1 MVRSLRGYP
10 SLVLVFSITVFS
22 IHGEMAS
29 NQPFQ
34 NKETAAAFSEA
45 NRVFTLK
52 LLKHLPPESNVFY
65 SPFSIS
71 TALAMVHLGAKADT
85 LKEMDHVLHFSKLG
99 KDVHSAFGSYLEF
112 LSKETGDLSLKTA
125 NRIYQ
130 SIRFP
135 PDESFLKECA
145 QHFKSTAEV
154 MDFSKSEAASSAI
167 NTWVSQQTE
176 DRIKDLVS
184 ASSLDSMTFMI
195 LINAIYF
202 KGDWNSKFKAEHT
215 QKMEFRNVKGNFMTN
230 MMYQKAA
237 FRFGYMPDLQL
248 NALELPYKG
257 KRLSMLILL
266 PMAVDGISHL
276 EKNLSE
282 SLLIDLVSNLT
293 EKTVEVYLPKFKM
306 ETSFQL
312 KPQLVA
318 LGMPSAF
325 DENKAD
331 FSGID
336 KKKDVY
342 ISEVFHKAF
351 VEVNEEGTEAAAA
364 TAKIKKRSIQITPEF
379 RANHPFLFFIRDS
392 VNDVTLFAG
401 RFYQPMDT
409 SLKDEL

>member
-1 MVRSLRGYP
+1 
-10 SLVLVFSITVFS
+10 
-22 IHGEMAS
+22 MAS

-52 LLKHLPPESNVFY
+52 LLKQLPPESNVFY

-99 KDVHSAFGSYLEF
+99 KNVHAAFGSYLEF

-202 KGDWNSKFKAEHT
+202 KGDWNSKFKTEHT
-215 QKMEFRNVKGNFMTN
+215 QKMEFRNVKGNFITD
-230 MMYQKAA
+230 MMHQKAA
-237 FRFGYMPDLQL
+237 FRFGYMPDLQM

-257 KRLSMLILL
+257 KRLRMLILL
-266 PMAVDGISHL
+266 PWAADGISHF

-282 SLLIDLVSNLT
+282 SLLTEVVSNLT
-293 EKTVEVYLPKFKM
+293 EQTVDVYLPKFTM

-312 KPQLVA
+312 KPHLVA

-325 DENKAD
+325 DEHKAD
-331 FSGID
+331 FSGMY
-336 KKKDVY
+336 KNKDVY
-342 ISEVFHKAF
+342 ISKVFHKAF
-351 VEVNEEGTEAAAA
+351 VEVNEEGTTAAAA
-364 TAKIKKRSIQITPEF
+364 TKVVMTGRSAQIIPEF
-379 RANHPFLFFIRDS
+379 KANHPFLFFIRDS
-392 VNDVTLFAG
+392 VNDVILFAG
-401 RFYQPMDT
+401 RFYQPTDQ
-409 SLKDEL
+409 L

>member
-1 MVRSLRGYP
+1 
-10 SLVLVFSITVFS
+10 
-22 IHGEMAS
+22 MAS
-29 NQPFQ
+29 NRPFQ

-52 LLKHLPPESNVFY
+52 LLKQLPPESNVFY

-85 LKEMDHVLHFSKLG
+85 VKEMDHVLHFRKLG
-99 KDVHSAFGSYLEF
+99 KDVHAAFGSYLEF

-135 PDESFLKECA
+135 PEESFLKECA
-145 QHFKSTAEV
+145 QHFNSTAEV
-154 MDFSKSEAASSAI
+154 VDFSKSEAASSAI

-184 ASSLDSMTFMI
+184 ASSLDFRTFMI

-202 KGDWNSKFKAEHT
+202 KGDWNSKFKKQNT
-215 QKMEFRNVKGNFMTN
+215 QKMEFKNVKGNFMTN
-230 MMYQKAA
+230 VMHQKSA

-248 NALELPYKG
+248 SALELPYKG

-266 PMAVDGISHL
+266 PLAIDGISHL
-276 EKNLSE
+276 EQNLSE
-282 SLLIDLVSNLT
+282 VLLTDVVSNLT
-293 EKTVEVYLPKFKM
+293 EKTVKVYLPKFKM

-312 KPQLVA
+312 KPHLVT

-336 KKKDVY
+336 KNKNVY
-342 ISEVFHKAF
+342 LSEVFHKAF
-351 VEVNEEGTEAAAA
+351 VEVNEEGTTAAAA
-364 TAKIKKRSIQITPEF
+364 TKVVVKTRSVQIIPEF
-379 RANHPFLFFIRDS
+379 RADHPFLFFIRDS

-401 RFYQPMDT
+401 RFYQPTDQ
-409 SLKDEL
+409 K

>member
-1 MVRSLRGYP
+1 
-10 SLVLVFSITVFS
+10 
-22 IHGEMAS
+22 MAS
-29 NQPFQ
+29 NRPFQ

-45 NRVFTLK
+45 NRVFTLN
-52 LLKHLPPESNVFY
+52 LLKQLPPESNVFY

-85 LKEMDHVLHFSKLG
+85 VKEMDHVLHFSKLG
-99 KDVHSAFGSYLEF
+99 KGIHAAFGSYLEF

-135 PDESFLKECA
+135 PEESFLKECA
-145 QHFKSTAEV
+145 QHFNSTAEV
-154 MDFSKSEAASSAI
+154 VDFSKSEAASSAI

-176 DRIKDLVS
+176 GSIKDLVS
-184 ASSLDSMTFMI
+184 ASSLDFRTFMI

-202 KGDWNSKFKAEHT
+202 KGDWNSKFKKQNT
-215 QKMEFRNVKGNFMTN
+215 QKMEFKNVKGNFMTN
-230 MMYQKAA
+230 VMHQKAA

-266 PMAVDGISHL
+266 PMAIDGISNL
-276 EKNLSE
+276 EQNLSE
-282 SLLIDLVSNLT
+282 VLLTDVVSKLT
-293 EKTVEVYLPKFKM
+293 EKTVKVYLPKFKM
-306 ETSFQL
+306 DTSFQL
-312 KPQLVA
+312 KSHLVT

-336 KKKDVY
+336 KNKNVY
-342 ISEVFHKAF
+342 LSEVFHKAF
-351 VEVNEEGTEAAAA
+351 VEVNEEGTIAAAA
-364 TAKIKKRSIQITPEF
+364 TKVVVKTRSVQIIPEF
-379 RANHPFLFFIRDS
+379 RADHPFLFFIRDS

-401 RFYQPMDT
+401 RFYQPTDQ
-409 SLKDEL
+409 L